1 MLGRQRQDEIFRT
14 IAADTNWKVC
24 FVDTQ
29 EDADA
34 ACIWQVSKQIENCL
48 VTTIPPSSDFA
59 VILTGMPLAEY
70 IDNSYIGYEIIIGKY
85 DNLEYR
91 FASFFHELGHT
102 INHKDGYE
110 IGFSKY
116 EVEKRCWICGFKMM
130 EFYGYRKSDLSK
142 DTLRWCATK
151 NFSYFF
157 SELKWDIPWYS
168 KVLRILNNIMW
179 LCVKI

>member
-1 MLGRQRQDEIFRT
+1 MRIRMLGRQRQDEIFRT

-34 ACIWQVSKQIENCL
+34 A
-48 VTTIPPSSDFA
+48 
-59 VILTGMPLAEY
+59 TGMPLAEY

>member
-1 MLGRQRQDEIFRT
+1 MYPLTLPLVRQTQDEVFRS
-14 IAADTNWKVC
+14 IAATMDWKVC

-34 ACIWQVSKQIENCL
+34 M
-48 VTTIPPSSDFA
+48 
-59 VILTGMPLAEY
+59 GMPLEEY
-70 IDNSYIGYEIIIGKY
+70 LNNSFIGYEIIIGKY

-102 INHKDGYE
+102 KNVKDRYE

-116 EVEKRCWICGFKMM
+116 EVEKRCWICGFKLM
-130 EFYGYRKSDLSK
+130 EAYGYKKADLSK
-142 DTLRWCATK
+142 DTLRWCAAK
-151 NFSYFF
+151 NFTYFF

-168 KVLRILNNIMW
+168 KVLRILNNVMW
-179 LCVKI
+179 LLISDGI